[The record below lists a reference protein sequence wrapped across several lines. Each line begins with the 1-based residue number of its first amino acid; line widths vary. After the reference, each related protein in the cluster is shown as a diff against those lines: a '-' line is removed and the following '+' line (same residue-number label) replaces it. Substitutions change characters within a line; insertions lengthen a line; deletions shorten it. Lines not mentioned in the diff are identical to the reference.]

1 MGGAVSAV
9 GAAMAVAVL
18 VVATS
23 AASYRWRGERLAS
36 LARQRASDPPAS
48 VRRRPTG
55 SELVVPSP
63 LRSVLED
70 AALPVEPARAWQLW
84 LTVGPPLAA
93 VALVVGGVGMVVVA
107 SFAWFGVPT
116 VVLVL
121 RRGGAGRAVEAALP
135 EALETMARALRS
147 GAGARRALTDVASAT
162 TGRLG
167 VELDRVVDD
176 LAVGRSYE
184 EALAAFERRWDQ
196 PGVSLAVAALLLG
209 VEAGGGQARALD
221 GVAEGIRARL
231 AMAAEVHALASQARY
246 SALVIA
252 LAPIAFAVLAAGADG
267 GAASFLF
274 TTPLG
279 LVCLVAGLG
288 LDGIGALWMHRIAE
302 VDA

>member
-1 MGGAVSAV
+1 MSAV
-9 GAAMAVAVL
+9 VVATAVAAL

-36 LARQRASDPPAS
+36 LARERVSNPPAS
-48 VRRRPTG
+48 VRRRAG
-55 SELVVPSP
+55 RSERNVPP
-63 LRSVLED
+63 RLLAALED
-70 AALPVEPARAWQLW
+70 AALPVEAAKAWQLW
-84 LTVGPPLAA
+84 LGVGPPLAA
-93 VALVVGGVGMVVVA
+93 VALVVGGPGMVVVA
-107 SFAWFGVPT
+107 MVAWVGVPT

-135 EALETMARALRS
+135 EALESMAGALRS
-147 GAGARRALTDVASAT
+147 GAGARRALTDTASAT

-167 VELDRVVDD
+167 AELDLVVAD

-184 EALAAFERRWDQ
+184 EALAGFERRWDQ
-196 PGVSLAVAALLLG
+196 PGVGLAVAALLLG
-209 VEAGGGQARALD
+209 AEAGGSQARALD

-231 AMAAEVHALASQARY
+231 AVAAEVDALASQARY

-267 GAASFLF
+267 GAAAFLF
-274 TTPLG
+274 TTPVG
-279 LVCLVAGLG
+279 LACLVVGLG
-288 LDGIGALWMHRIAE
+288 LDGVGALWMHRISQ